1 MGAVYSLRDPG
12 LRGAYFRVN
21 QRAARAGDREE
32 RMAEPEWELLTVR
45 GLGMTDESAAEFVGT
60 FVIHRAGSPEPVEQV
75 QIRVKRSV
83 LEEMSGTIQRLLV
96 RSTRYTR

>member
-1 MGAVYSLRDPG
+1 MGGVYSLRHPG

-60 FVIHRAGSPEPVEQV
+60 FVIHRAGSSEPVEQV